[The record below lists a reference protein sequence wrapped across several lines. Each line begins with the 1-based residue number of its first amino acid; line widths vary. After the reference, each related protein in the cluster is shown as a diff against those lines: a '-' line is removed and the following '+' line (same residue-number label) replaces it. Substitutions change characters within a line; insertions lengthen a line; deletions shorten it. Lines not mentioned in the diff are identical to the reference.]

1 MFGLATLWDWVVPY
15 LSVVAIVVITI
26 VVAWVVSLIIGR
38 LMRQSTPQM
47 VGTAR
52 RLGVVV
58 VGVIGGTLVLQAVGL
73 NPTVILLV
81 IGLLGVTVLV
91 ALREPLS
98 NYGAKYF
105 SDIYTPFKVG
115 DTILVQGVSGK
126 VIEINPMTTVLLSD
140 SDQLISVPNVAMIR
154 DVVVN
159 TSPQAW
165 KEVVIPVSLGATLDL
180 PAFESDL
187 LKSLAKLRMR
197 LDPRF
202 PPVLTTKSRTAQ
214 STDLVLTLMLRYPE
228 DRDPI
233 TVEVN
238 KRLTEV
244 LERLRGGMLRSTPA
258 RKAEG

>member
-1 MFGLATLWDWVVPY
+1 MVGLATLWTWFAPYFPVVI
-15 LSVVAIVVITI
+15 IVVVTVI
-26 VVAWVVSLIIGR
+26 VAWVADLVVGR

-47 VGTAR
+47 AGTAR
-52 RLGVVV
+52 RLVVVV

-105 SDIYTPFKVG
+105 SEVYTPFKIG
-115 DTILVQGVSGK
+115 DTIQVQGVSGK
-126 VIEINPMTTVLLSD
+126 VIEINPMTTVLLSE

-165 KEVVIPVSLGATLDL
+165 KEVVIPVSLGASVDL
-180 PAFESDL
+180 PTFESEL
-187 LKSLAKLRMR
+187 LKSLTKLRLR

-214 STDLVLTLMLRYPE
+214 STDLALTLMLRRPE
-228 DRDPI
+228 DREAI

-238 KRLTEV
+238 KRLAEL
-244 LERLRGGMLRSTPA
+244 LERLRGGVLR
-258 RKAEG
+258 